1 MSWTP
6 AAVTAAIA
14 AAAVLLPAPGEAA
27 DPVVKGTFRGASK
40 AVQFDI
46 SPPLRSIPA
55 RPAGL
60 KRDAEEESEGDSGLE
75 QAPGI
80 QHPDGA
86 RQDKVLGAPPP
97 APIVSFDTVNG
108 LGSNPPDS
116 VGEVGPN
123 HYVVMS
129 NLRFA
134 VYPKTGG
141 APLFGPVANNTLWAG
156 FGGPCQTQNAG
167 DPVVLHD
174 QLSDRWILMQFT
186 ATGPEF
192 FLCTAVS
199 QTADPTGAYFRYAFS
214 TGVNFPDYPKFGIW
228 PDGVYFSTRE
238 FGPAGPFS
246 GIGAYAVDRAQLI
259 AGNPTPTIISFVVPP
274 GATPFNTGDGLL
286 PADLDGT
293 VLPPA
298 GSPND
303 WVGSMDAGGPYGAPQ
318 DALTFW
324 RFVANF
330 ANPPASSFTL
340 TNTVPIATYDTLF
353 PCVTQRDCIPQPGVP
368 SSQFLD
374 ILAYRQRPMH
384 RLAYRN
390 FGTHESLVTN
400 QSVEAGAGPGGPV
413 AGIRWWEIRNP
424 ATTPTIF
431 QEGTFAPGLTDGVH
445 RWMGSIAQDRAG
457 NMALGYSVS
466 STTVFPGI
474 RYTGR
479 LVSDAPG
486 VMAQG
491 EGTFVNGVGVQTTTN
506 SRWGDYT
513 SMNVDPSDDC
523 TFYFIGEYYPVTSAA
538 GWMLRVGAFR
548 YPAPECIP
556 VPVELQTFTVQD

>member
-1 MSWTP
+1 MNWSP
-6 AAVTAAIA
+6 AIA
-14 AAAVLLPAPGEAA
+14 AAAAFAIAATPTEAA

-46 SPPLRSIPA
+46 SPPLRSIAA

-60 KRDAEEESEGDSGLE
+60 QRDAEEESEGDSGLE
-75 QAPGI
+75 RAPGI
-80 QHPDGA
+80 QHADGA
-86 RQDKVLGAPPP
+86 RQSKVMGAPPP
-97 APIVSFDTVNG
+97 APVVNFDTVNG

-199 QTADPTGAYFRYAFS
+199 QTSDPTGAYFRYAFS
-214 TGVNFPDYPKFGIW
+214 TGPNFPDYPKFGIW
-228 PDGVYFSTRE
+228 PDAVYFSTRE
-238 FGPAGPFS
+238 FSAAGPFV

-274 GATPFNTGDGLL
+274 GATPYNTGDGLL

-298 GSPND
+298 GSPNY
-303 WVGSMDAGGPYGAPQ
+303 WVGSMDLGGPYGAPQ

-340 TNTVPIATYDTLF
+340 TNTIPIAHLRHDVPVPRRRPRLH
-353 PCVTQRDCIPQPGVP
+353 PAAGRPDRRAARHPLVPPAADAPPRVPQLRHARVARHQPVGRGRRGPQRPGRRHPLVGDPQPRHHAHA
-368 SSQFLD
+368 L
-374 ILAYRQRPMH
+374 
-384 RLAYRN
+384 
-390 FGTHESLVTN
+390 
-400 QSVEAGAGPGGPV
+400 PGGHVRARPH
-413 AGIRWWEIRNP
+413 GRHP
-424 ATTPTIF
+424 P
-431 QEGTFAPGLTDGVH
+431 LDGP
-445 RWMGSIAQDRAG
+445 IAQDRAG
-457 NMALGYSVS
+457 NMALGYSV
-466 STTVFPGI
+466 TDHDRVPGPPLH
-474 RYTGR
+474 G
-479 LVSDAPG
+479 APG
-486 VMAQG
+486 RPTRRA
-491 EGTFVNGVGVQTTTN
+491 
-506 SRWGDYT
+506 
-513 SMNVDPSDDC
+513 
-523 TFYFIGEYYPVTSAA
+523 
-538 GWMLRVGAFR
+538 
-548 YPAPECIP
+548 
-556 VPVELQTFTVQD
+556 

>member
-6 AAVTAAIA
+6 AAVTVAV
-14 AAAVLLPAPGEAA
+14 AAAVFLPAPGEAA

-55 RPAGL
+55 RPVNL
-60 KRDAEEESEGDSGLE
+60 KRDAEEESEGASGLE
-75 QAPGI
+75 GPLGI
-80 QHPDGA
+80 QHADGA
-86 RQDKVLGAPPP
+86 RQSKLMGAPPP
-97 APIVSFDTVNG
+97 APLAGFDTVNG
-108 LGSNPPDS
+108 IGPNPPDS

-141 APLFGPVANNTLWAG
+141 APLLGPIANNTLWAG

-174 QLSDRWILMQFT
+174 QMSDRWILMQFT

-214 TGVNFPDYPKFGIW
+214 TGANFPDYPKFGIW
-228 PDGVYFSTRE
+228 PDAVYFSTRE
-238 FGPAGPFS
+238 FGPAGPFF

-259 AGNPTPTIISFVVPP
+259 AGNPTPTIISFVVQP
-274 GATPFNTGDGLL
+274 GGAPFNTGDGLL

-298 GSPND
+298 GSPNY

-340 TNTVPIATYDTLF
+340 TNTLPIATYDTMF
-353 PCVTQRDCIPQPGVP
+353 PCPGGARDCIPQPGVP
-368 SSQFLD
+368 AGALLD
-374 ILAYRQRPMH
+374 ILSYRQRPMH

-400 QSVEAGAGPGGPV
+400 QSVEAGNGPSGPV

-424 ATTPTIF
+424 AGTPTIF
-431 QEGTFAPGLTDGVH
+431 QEGTFAPGLTDDVH

-466 STTVFPGI
+466 STTVFPGL

-479 LVSDAPG
+479 LVSDPPG

-491 EGTFVNGVGVQTTTN
+491 EGTFVNGVGIQTTTN

-513 SMNVDPSDDC
+513 SMNVDPTDDC
-523 TFYFIGEYYPVTSAA
+523 TFYFIGEYYPATSAT

>member
-1 MSWTP
+1 MTWSP
-6 AAVTAAIA
+6 AIVA
-14 AAAVLLPAPGEAA
+14 AAALAFAVPAGAA

-40 AVQFDI
+40 AVRFDI

-60 KRDAEEESEGDSGLE
+60 PRDAEEESERNSGLE

-86 RQDKVLGAPPP
+86 RQAKVLGAPPP
-97 APIVSFDTVNG
+97 APVVSFDTVNG

-134 VYPKTGG
+134 VYAKTGG

-156 FGGPCQTQNAG
+156 FGGPCQAQNAG

-174 QLSDRWILMQFT
+174 QLADRWILMQFT
-186 ATGPEF
+186 STGTEF

-199 QTADPTGAYFRYAFS
+199 QTADPTGSYFRYAFS
-214 TGVNFPDYPKFGIW
+214 TGPNFPDYPKFGIW
-228 PDGVYFSTRE
+228 PDAVYFSTRE
-238 FGPAGPFS
+238 FAGGSGGPFF
-246 GIGAYAVDRAQLI
+246 GIGAYAVDRAQLM

-274 GATPFNTGDGLL
+274 GATPYNTGDGLL

-298 GSPND
+298 GSPNY
-303 WVGSMDAGGPYGAPQ
+303 WVGSMDQGGPYGAPQ

-324 RFVANF
+324 RFTANF
-330 ANPPASSFTL
+330 ANPPASSFALTDTL
-340 TNTVPIATYDTLF
+340 PIAPYDTIF

-368 SSQFLD
+368 NTQFLD

-390 FGTHESLVTN
+390 FGSHEALVTN
-400 QSVEAGAGPGGPV
+400 QSVEAGNGPGGAV

-431 QEGTFAPGLTDGVH
+431 QEGTYAPGLTDGIH

-466 STTVFPGI
+466 NTTVFPGI

-479 LVSDAPG
+479 LFGDAAG
-486 VMAQG
+486 VMTQG

-523 TFYFIGEYYPVTSAA
+523 TFYFVGEYYPVTSAS

-548 YPAPECIP
+548 FPTPECIP